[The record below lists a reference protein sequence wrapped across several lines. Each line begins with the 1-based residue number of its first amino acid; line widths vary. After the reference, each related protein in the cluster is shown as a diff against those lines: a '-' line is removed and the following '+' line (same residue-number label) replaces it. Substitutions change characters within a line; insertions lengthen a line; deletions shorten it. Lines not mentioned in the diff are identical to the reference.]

1 MQATAAFPNRHWE
14 ELYLFNIIFWILKI
28 LYEDHD
34 ILVMGDDIAIILPD
48 MTNIQKTKLN
58 DQYRDFI

>member
-1 MQATAAFPNRHWE
+1 MQATAAFPYRHWE
-14 ELYLFNIIFWILKI
+14 ELYLFYIIFWILKI

-34 ILVMGDDIAIILPD
+34 ILVMGDDIWIPLPD